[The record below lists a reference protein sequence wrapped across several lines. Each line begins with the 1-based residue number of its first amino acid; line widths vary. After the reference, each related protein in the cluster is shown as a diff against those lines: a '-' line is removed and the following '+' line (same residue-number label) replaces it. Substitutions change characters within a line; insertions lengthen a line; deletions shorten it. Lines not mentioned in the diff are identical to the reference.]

1 MPTITTINRSQRL
14 SNRLLV
20 AILQGFILVW
30 ITACNVTGTSPQS
43 ISVTVNA
50 DGKHTVVQLSVGT
63 TVQAALQK
71 SAITLS
77 DLDRVDPPSYTPLTA
92 DSSIKVTR
100 VKESFEV
107 KDNVIPFARQT
118 VRNESLPEGQTLM
131 IQPGVNGDQQIT
143 YRTVTEDGVEVS
155 QSPIKTIVIKEA
167 MPEIVMVGVQTPF
180 TAVPIS
186 GNLVYLTSSNA
197 WIMEN
202 TTGNRRPLVSTGD
215 LDGHIFTLSQDGK
228 WLLYSRK
235 SNDKSSNIINSL
247 WAVDV
252 TSKTPK
258 PVDLRVNNVI
268 NFADWVPGAGLT
280 ISYST
285 VEPRATAP
293 GWQANNDLVFL
304 TINPDGVILKKD
316 TIIGPN
322 SGGIYGWWGTTF
334 TWSPDGQHLAYARPD
349 GVGLVDIKKNVMA
362 PLLDL
367 IPLQTQS
374 DWAWVPGLT
383 WGPDNDILYTVIH
396 SPKSGLSSDEASP
409 LFDLAGIVAENKISI
424 DLIPQSGMFAYPEPS
439 PMLADKRYQ
448 VAFLQAIFPDQSET
462 SRYRLVLMDR
472 DGSNRRIVFPPE
484 GSQGLDPQIKVLA
497 WGPKPSGDTPLSL
510 ALIYQGNLWLINIDS
525 NQAQQITG
533 DGSISRLDWK

>member
-1 MPTITTINRSQRL
+1 MAKITNTDCTKKI
-14 SNRLLV
+14 SNRFLV
-20 AILQGFILVW
+20 TILICIMLIW
-30 ITACNVTGTSPQS
+30 AAACNTTGTSTQS
-43 ISVTVNA
+43 ISIIVNA
-50 DGKHTVVQLSVGT
+50 DGKQTTVQIPIGT
-63 TVQAALQK
+63 TVQTAMQK
-71 SAITLS
+71 AGVTLS
-77 DLDRVDPPSYTPLTA
+77 NLDRVDPPSFTPLTA
-92 DSSIKVTR
+92 NSSIKVTR
-100 VKESFEV
+100 VVETFEIQ
-107 KDNVIPFARQT
+107 DNVIPFSRQT

-143 YRTVTEDGVEVS
+143 YRKVTEDGVEVS
-155 QSPIKTIVIKEA
+155 RSPIKTVVIKEA

-202 TTGNRRPLVSTGD
+202 TTGNRRPLVTTGD
-215 LDGHIFTLSQDGK
+215 LDGHIFTLSQDSN

-235 SNDKSSNIINSL
+235 SSNSSNDVINSL

-252 TSKTPK
+252 TSTTPK
-258 PVDLRVNNVI
+258 PIDLRVNNVI
-268 NFADWVPGAGLT
+268 NFADWVPGGGLT

-293 GWQANNDLVFL
+293 GWQANNDLIFL

-349 GVGLVDIKKNVMA
+349 GVGLVNIKKNSLS

-374 DWAWVPGLT
+374 DWAWVPGLS
-383 WGPDNDILYTVIH
+383 WSPENDILYTVVH
-396 SPKSGLSSDEASP
+396 APESGLSSDEASP
-409 LFDLAGIVAENKISI
+409 LFDLAGIVTDSKDTI
-424 DLIPQSGMFAYPEPS
+424 DIIPQTGMFAYPNPS
-439 PMLADKRYQ
+439 PMLSDKRYQ

-462 SRYRLVLMDR
+462 SRYRLVLMNR
-472 DGSNRRIVFPPE
+472 DGSNRQIVFPPA
-484 GSQGLDPQIKVLA
+484 GSEGLDPQKIA
-497 WGPKPSGDTPLSL
+497 WGPNPSGDTSVSL
-510 ALIYQGNLWLINIDS
+510 ALIYQGNLWLVDTVT

>member
-1 MPTITTINRSQRL
+1 MLTW
-14 SNRLLV
+14 V
-20 AILQGFILVW
+20 
-30 ITACNVTGTSPQS
+30 TACNAGGTSPQS
-43 ISVTVNA
+43 ISVTVNV
-50 DGKHTVVQLSVGT
+50 DGKQSTIQVSVGT

-71 SAITLS
+71 AAISMS

-92 DSSIKVTR
+92 DSTIKVTR

-107 KDNVIPFARQT
+107 VDNLIPFSRQT

-143 YRTVTEDGVEVS
+143 YRKVTEDGVEVS
-155 QSPIKTIVIKEA
+155 RSPIKTVVIKDA

-180 TAVPIS
+180 TAVPIT

-235 SNDKSSNIINSL
+235 SKDSSSDVINSL
-247 WAVDV
+247 WVVDV
-252 TSKTPK
+252 TATTPK

-293 GWQANNDLVFL
+293 GWQANNDLIFL

-316 TIIGPN
+316 TILGPN

-334 TWSPDGQHLAYARPD
+334 TWSSDGQHLAYARPD
-349 GVGLVDIKKNVMA
+349 GVGLVDIKKNA
-362 PLLDL
+362 LSPLIDL

-374 DWAWVPGLT
+374 DWAWVPGLA
-383 WGPDNDILYTVIH
+383 WSPDNDILYTVIH

-409 LFDLAGIVAENKISI
+409 LFDLAGIVANNKNSI
-424 DLIPQSGMFAYPEPS
+424 DMIPQSGMFAYPEPS
-439 PMLADKRYQ
+439 PTLPNKRFQ
-448 VAFLQAIFPDQSET
+448 VAFLQAIFPEQSET
-462 SRYRLVLMDR
+462 SRYRLVLMNR
-472 DGSNRRIVFPPE
+472 DGSNRRTIFPPD
-484 GSQGLDPQIKVLA
+484 GAQGLDPQIKVLA
-497 WGPKPSGDTPLSL
+497 WGPNPSADSPLSL
-510 ALIYQGNLWLINIDS
+510 GLIYQGNLWLVNVDT

>member
-1 MPTITTINRSQRL
+1 MPKITTVNCTSISPK
-14 SNRLLV
+14 RLLFALLLSFMLTWV
-20 AILQGFILVW
+20 
-30 ITACNVTGTSPQS
+30 TACNAGGTSPQS
-43 ISVTVNA
+43 ISVTVNV
-50 DGKHTVVQLSVGT
+50 DGKQSTIQVSVGT

-71 SAITLS
+71 AAISMS

-92 DSSIKVTR
+92 DSTIKVTR

-107 KDNVIPFARQT
+107 VDNLIPFSRQT

-143 YRTVTEDGVEVS
+143 YRKVTEDGVEVS
-155 QSPIKTIVIKEA
+155 RSPIKTVVIKDA

-180 TAVPIS
+180 TAVPIT

-235 SNDKSSNIINSL
+235 SKDSSSDVINSL
-247 WAVDV
+247 WVVDV
-252 TSKTPK
+252 TATTPK

-293 GWQANNDLVFL
+293 GWQANNDLIFL

-316 TIIGPN
+316 TILGPN

-334 TWSPDGQHLAYARPD
+334 TWSSDGQHLAYARPD
-349 GVGLVDIKKNVMA
+349 GVGLVDIKKNA
-362 PLLDL
+362 LSPLIDL

-374 DWAWVPGLT
+374 DWAWVPGLA
-383 WGPDNDILYTVIH
+383 WSPDNDILYTVIH

-409 LFDLAGIVAENKISI
+409 LFDLAGIVANNKNSI
-424 DLIPQSGMFAYPEPS
+424 DMIPQSGMFAYPEPS
-439 PMLADKRYQ
+439 PTLPNKRFQ
-448 VAFLQAIFPDQSET
+448 VAFLQAIFPEQSET
-462 SRYRLVLMDR
+462 SRYRLVLMNR
-472 DGSNRRIVFPPE
+472 DGSNRRTIFPPD
-484 GSQGLDPQIKVLA
+484 GAQGLDPQIKVLA
-497 WGPKPSGDTPLSL
+497 WGPNPSADSPLSL
-510 ALIYQGNLWLINIDS
+510 GLIYQGNLWLVNVDT